1 MPRVSPTAFSAA
13 ALLLL
18 FLFADPLRSQ
28 STTATLNGQVT
39 DPRGAVVPNAAVEA
53 VNIDTGV
60 ASATRS
66 NGDPGNPAAGPLI
79 AGRPPCRAER
89 VAVSGWKTLAGP
101 IRPRRFVRRAPPNRL
116 EAKLGTRTA
125 RRHRRLASPG
135 PLKPASIADG
145 VGYPGPGKV
154 SEPDR
159 GCQ

>member
-66 NGDPGNPAAGPLI
+66 NGDGLYSIRGLSCDHQRGEEARARLGPWLN
-79 AGRPPCRAER
+79 RSWQTRRLDRAEWR
-89 VAVSGWKTLAGP
+89 ST
-101 IRPRRFVRRAPPNRL
+101 
-116 EAKLGTRTA
+116 E
-125 RRHRRLASPG
+125 
-135 PLKPASIADG
+135 
-145 VGYPGPGKV
+145 GYP
-154 SEPDR
+154 
-159 GCQ
+159 